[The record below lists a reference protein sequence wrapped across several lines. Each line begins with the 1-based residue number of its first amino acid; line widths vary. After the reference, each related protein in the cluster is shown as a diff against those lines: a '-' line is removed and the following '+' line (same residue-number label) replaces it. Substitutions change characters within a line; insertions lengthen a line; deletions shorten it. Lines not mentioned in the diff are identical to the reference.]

1 MESRQQVRERIT
13 TAGILCIGGRYFV
26 AKRKAGG
33 AVGGLWEFPGGKHRW
48 GETPEQSL
56 EREFQEEFGLEV
68 SVGSCFHTHDF
79 VNREVLYHL
88 QAFWVHAAQP
98 ICFALHEHT
107 EAKWV
112 TLDELLALD
121 FVPSD
126 IPVRETVYELSFA

>member
-1 MESRQQVRERIT
+1 MEIGRQVHERIT
-13 TAGILCIGGRYFV
+13 TAGVLCIGGKYFV

-56 EREFQEEFGLEV
+56 EREFHEEFGLEV
-68 SVGSCFHTHDF
+68 IVGSCFHTHDF
-79 VNREVLYHL
+79 VNRDVLYHL
-88 QAFWVHAAQP
+88 QAFWVSTAQP
-98 ICFALHEHT
+98 MRFALHEHA

-112 TLDELLALD
+112 SLDELLALD

-126 IPVRETVYELSFA
+126 IPVRQTVCDLSFA

>member
-1 MESRQQVRERIT
+1 MKKNRQVHERIT
-13 TAGILCIGGRYFV
+13 TAGVLCIAGKYFV
-26 AKRKAGG
+26 AKRKTGG

-56 EREFQEEFGLEV
+56 EREFLEEFGLNV
-68 SVGSCFHTHDF
+68 TVGDCFHTHDF

-88 QAFWVHAAQP
+88 QAFWVSVVQP
-98 ICFALHEHT
+98 MHFALHEHT

-112 TLDELLALD
+112 SLDELLVLD

-126 IPVRETVYELSFA
+126 IPVRKTICDLSFA